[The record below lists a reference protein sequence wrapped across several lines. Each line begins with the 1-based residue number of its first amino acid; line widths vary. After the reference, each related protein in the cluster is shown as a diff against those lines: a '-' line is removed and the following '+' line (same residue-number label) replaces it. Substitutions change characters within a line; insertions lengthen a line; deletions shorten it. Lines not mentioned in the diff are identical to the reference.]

1 VHRTLVSIC
10 ALLGVLACV
19 VTVGCGTSASS
30 TIGVSIMSP
39 ASAQTIDQGQTV
51 SVAAS
56 VSSSNDSTINQS
68 VTWSISGSGCTG
80 AACGSLTN
88 QTATSVTY
96 NAPSSVLSNTVVSV
110 IATSVENPSK
120 SASIQITVV
129 AIAVQI
135 QNKVSEL
142 AAGTGNFFNTQF
154 VALVQ
159 NDPTG
164 AGVTWTLTANGAQC
178 SPACGTLTVNGPQS
192 VSVTYTPPASV
203 PAAPANMPTLTAT
216 SVTNPSKSDTD
227 AFTILNG
234 AAACGT
240 GGNES
245 ELNGEYAIMLQGWSG
260 TGAGSPFLF
269 GASFGADGAG
279 HITGGADQFNP
290 FFNHSESGAGV
301 IPSASSY
308 SVSSDNRGCL
318 TLTDQNEVTYTFQFS
333 LGGIT
338 AGIASKGDIIYF
350 NQQSATP
357 QRGSGILRK
366 QDTTA
371 FSLSALAPNYALGVD
386 GWANASSSSTVLVH
400 YAAAGSF
407 TQSGGTL
414 SNPAFDAND
423 GGSMTN
429 EQGLTNFGTI
439 QGPISTGTG
448 ATYATISLPGPSG
461 GEADVT
467 VYVINS
473 SELFFISNDL
483 SETGIG
489 ALFCGRAIATPSS
502 FTAASISPNYIFRF
516 TGNSSSSAAATI
528 GLASFS
534 GGAEGNVSGVF
545 DQFAGGTATNQ
556 NISGTYG
563 FTTISGRLEINGG
576 STAASPICYL
586 TNPVD
591 NISAL
596 CISTDTSASGGVLDT
611 QPASTYS
618 DTSLAGNFFFGMNE
632 PGDNT
637 VPDLSGVASISAGS
651 LTGTQDQASS
661 AGLSLGSAVSAT
673 MSISANGTGNLGANT
688 VAVMN
693 GTTLYFINQASGAPA
708 VVQVFEQ

>member
-1 VHRTLVSIC
+1 MHRTLVSIC

-19 VTVGCGTSASS
+19 VNVGCGTIASS
-30 TIGVSIMSP
+30 TISVSIMSP
-39 ASAQTIDQGQTV
+39 ASAETIDQGQTV
-51 SVAAS
+51 SVTAS
-56 VSSSNDSTINQS
+56 VSSSNGSTINQS
-68 VTWSISGSGCTG
+68 VTWSISGSACTG

-96 NAPSSVLSNTVVSV
+96 IAPSSVLSNTVVSV
-110 IATSVENPSK
+110 VATSAENLSK
-120 SASIQITVV
+120 SASIQITVA
-129 AIAVQI
+129 AIAIQI

-178 SPACGTLTVNGPQS
+178 SPACGTLTVSRPQS
-192 VSVTYTPPASV
+192 VTYAPPASV
-203 PAAPANMPTLTAT
+203 PATPANMATLTAT
-216 SVTNPSKSDTD
+216 SVTNPSESVTD
-227 AFTILNG
+227 AFTIFNG

-301 IPSASSY
+301 IQSASSY

-366 QDTTA
+366 QDATA

-423 GGSMTN
+423 GGSMTTFS

-448 ATYATISLPGPSG
+448 TTYATISLPGPSG

-483 SETGIG
+483 SETGVG

-502 FTAASISPNYIFRF
+502 FTAASISPNYILRF
-516 TGNSSSSAAATI
+516 TGNSSSSAAAAI

-545 DQFAGGTATNQ
+545 DHRGYGYQSKHLGHLR
-556 NISGTYG
+556 TY
-563 FTTISGRLEINGG
+563 
-576 STAASPICYL
+576 
-586 TNPVD
+586 D
-591 NISAL
+591 
-596 CISTDTSASGGVLDT
+596 D
-611 QPASTYS
+611 
-618 DTSLAGNFFFGMNE
+618 FGAFR
-632 PGDNT
+632 D
-637 VPDLSGVASISAGS
+637 
-651 LTGTQDQASS
+651 
-661 AGLSLGSAVSAT
+661 
-673 MSISANGTGNLGANT
+673 
-688 VAVMN
+688 
-693 GTTLYFINQASGAPA
+693 
-708 VVQVFEQ
+708 

>member
-1 VHRTLVSIC
+1 MHRTFFPIC

-19 VTVGCGTSASS
+19 VTGCGTSASS
-30 TIGVSIMSP
+30 TISVSIMSP

-51 SVAAS
+51 GVTAS
-56 VSSSNDSTINQS
+56 VSSSNASTINQG
-68 VTWSISGSGCTG
+68 VMWSISGSGCTG

-110 IATSVENPSK
+110 VATSVENPAK
-120 SASIQITVV
+120 SASIQITVA

-159 NDPTG
+159 NDPSG
-164 AGVTWTLTANGAQC
+164 AGVTWTLTANGAEC

-192 VSVTYTPPASV
+192 MSLTYTPPTSV
-203 PAAPANMPTLTAT
+203 PAAPANVPTLTAT
-216 SVTNPSKSDTD
+216 SVTNPSESATD
-227 AFTILNG
+227 AFTIFNG

-290 FFNHSESGAGV
+290 FFIRSESGAGV

-308 SVSSDNRGCL
+308 SVGSDNRGCL
-318 TLTDQNEVTYTFQFS
+318 TLTDENEVTYTFQFS
-333 LGGIT
+333 LGGIA
-338 AGIASKGDIIYF
+338 AGIASKGDIIYI

-366 QDTTA
+366 QDPTA

-414 SNPAFDAND
+414 SNSAFDAND
-423 GGSMTN
+423 GGSAFN
-429 EQGLTNFGTI
+429 QQGLTNFGTV

-502 FTAASISPNYIFRF
+502 FTAASISPNYILRF
-516 TGNSSSSAAATI
+516 TGNSSSSAAAAI

-534 GGAEGNVSGVF
+534 GGAEGSVSGVF

-586 TNPVD
+586 TNPAD
-591 NISAL
+591 NISAV
-596 CISTDTSASGGVLDT
+596 CISTDKSASGGVFDT

-618 DTSLAGNFFFGMNE
+618 DTSLSGNFFFGMNE

-637 VPDLSGVASISAGS
+637 VPDLSGVASISTGS

-661 AGLSLGSAVSAT
+661 AGLSLGSAISAT

-688 VAVMN
+688 VAVTN
-693 GTTLYFINQASGAPA
+693 GTTLYFVNQGSGEPA